1 LKISGKHF
9 PIIARRITW
18 ALPFVFVNTWLTNLG
33 GREGLV
39 TARAEL
45 AKRGLRLLLDFVPNQ
60 MAPDHPW
67 VIHQPEY
74 FVQGNNDD
82 ARTDPASFVETA
94 GNVFAH
100 GRDPCFPPGRRAA
113 TECLSA
119 GTPAS
124 GDRTLSDR
132 ADQCDGVRCDMA
144 MLVINAVFERTWGS
158 RAGAPPAAEYWVDV
172 ITTLKK
178 LGRISFLLLR
188 LIGTSSGNS
197 NSRGSITVTTSA
209 FMTVSN
215 ATPRRA
221 WASIFVVA
229 LTARENWSALSKITM
244 SLAPGQPFLPKRN
257 ALQPLS
263 LPLSRVQ
270 NFFMTASWR
279 EERSGFLS
287 SFEGAPL
294 NLQTLSSGFSTARF

>member
-1 LKISGKHF
+1 MMPGLI
-9 PIIARRITW
+9 RRHS
-18 ALPFVFVNTWLTNLG
+18 
-33 GREGLV
+33 
-39 TARAEL
+39 
-45 AKRGLRLLLDFVPNQ
+45 LRRQEMYL
-60 MAPDHPW
+60 H
-67 VIHQPEY
+67 
-74 FVQGNNDD
+74 
-82 ARTDPASFVETA
+82 T
-94 GNVFAH
+94 
-100 GRDPCFPPGRRAA
+100 
-113 TECLSA
+113 A
-119 GTPAS
+119 GTPAFPLADVLQLNAFQP
-124 GDRTLSDR
+124 GLRQAVIGTLSDR

-144 MLVINAVFERTWGS
+144 MLVINAVFERTWGN